1 MSSKENRMLFL
12 FLMVVINVFGL
23 IAGIYIG
30 MSQILI
36 NSRYGFITIIFL
48 VAGIADYFLLKYR
61 DRRIEDHF
69 LQRYSSAEEEARKY
83 KDRLA
88 EVAEE
93 RDNYRDRLEYYTK
106 GTVKEEYDNLRQKCE
121 AIETFRNSFPYKI
134 ADGYV
139 LYNIMR
145 TDLQVGHAST
155 WQIVG
160 DYNGEL
166 WEVSIVRPLS
176 QTYKEMLTLVAATTE
191 PNQIASLNQSTS
203 LLWQ

>member
-30 MSQILI
+30 MSEILI
-36 NSRYGFITIIFL
+36 NSRYGFIPIIF
-48 VAGIADYFLLKYR
+48 VVTGIADYFLMKYR
-61 DRRIEDHF
+61 DHRISDNVAKQ
-69 LQRYSSAEEEARKY
+69 LAATEADAKKY
-83 KDRLA
+83 KDRMLEIA
-88 EVAEE
+88 AE
-93 RDNYRDRLEYYTK
+93 RDKLSAELESYTK
-106 GTVKEEYDNLRQKCE
+106 GTVNQEYANLKQKCDTIE
-121 AIETFRNSFPYKI
+121 AFRNSFPYKV

-166 WEVSIVRPLS
+166 WEISIVRPLS
-176 QTYKEMLTLVAATTE
+176 QTSKEMLTLVAATTE
-191 PNQIASLNQSTS
+191 PNQISALNQSST
-203 LLWQ
+203 LLWH

>member
-23 IAGIYIG
+23 IAGIFIG

-36 NSRYGFITIIFL
+36 NSRYGFITIIF
-48 VAGIADYFLLKYR
+48 VVTGIADYFLMKYR
-61 DRRIEDHF
+61 DRAIEDRF
-69 LQRYSSAEEEARKY
+69 LKRYNSAEEEAKKY
-83 KDRLA
+83 KDRLS

-93 RDNYRDRLEYYTK
+93 RDCLRDRLEYYTK
-106 GTVKEEYDNLRQKCE
+106 GTVNQEYANLKQKCDTIE
-121 AIETFRNSFPYKI
+121 AFRNSFPYKI
-134 ADGYV
+134 TDGYV
-139 LYNIMR
+139 LFNIMR

-166 WEVSIVRPLS
+166 WEISVVRPLG

-191 PNQIASLNQSTS
+191 PSQISALNQSNT
-203 LLWQ
+203 LLWH

>member
-12 FLMVVINVFGL
+12 FLMVVINVFAL

-30 MSQILI
+30 MSQILV
-36 NSRYGFITIIFL
+36 NSRYGFITIIFV
-48 VAGIADYFLLKYR
+48 VAGIADYFLMKYR
-61 DRRIEDHF
+61 DRRIEDNF
-69 LQRYSSAEEEARKY
+69 LKRYNSADEEARKY

-93 RDNYRDRLEYYTK
+93 RDNYRDRLEFYTK

-166 WEVSIVRPLS
+166 WELSIVRPLS
-176 QTYKEMLTLVAATTE
+176 QTYKEMLTLVAATAE
-191 PNQIASLNQSTS
+191 PNQIAALNQSTS

>member
-30 MSQILI
+30 MSQILV
-36 NSRYGFITIIFL
+36 NSRYGFITIIFV
-48 VAGIADYFLLKYR
+48 VAGIADYFLMKYR
-61 DRRIEDHF
+61 DRRIEERF
-69 LQRYSSAEEEARKY
+69 LQRYNSVEEDARKY
-83 KDRLA
+83 KDRLS

-93 RDNYRDRLEYYTK
+93 RDCLRDRLEYYSK
-106 GTVKEEYDNLRQKCE
+106 GAVKEEYDTLKKKCD
-121 AIETFRNSFPYKI
+121 AIENFRNSFPYKI

-160 DYNGEL
+160 GYHDQL

-176 QTYKEMLTLVAATTE
+176 QTFKEMLTLVAATQE
-191 PNQIASLNQSTS
+191 PRQIETLNQSTS
-203 LLWQ
+203 LLWE

>member
-12 FLMVVINVFGL
+12 FLMIVINVFGL

-36 NSRYGFITIIFL
+36 NSRYGFITIIFV

-121 AIETFRNSFPYKI
+121 AIESFRNSFPYKI

>member
-36 NSRYGFITIIFL
+36 NSRYGFITIIFV

>member
-30 MSQILI
+30 MSEILI
-36 NSRYGFITIIFL
+36 NSRYGFITIIF
-48 VAGIADYFLLKYR
+48 VVTGIADYFLMKYR
-61 DRRIEDHF
+61 DRRIEDNF
-69 LQRYSSAEEEARKY
+69 LKRYNSADEEARKY

-93 RDNYRDRLEYYTK
+93 RDNYRDRLEFYTK

-121 AIETFRNSFPYKI
+121 TIEAFRNSFPYKV

-166 WEVSIVRPLS
+166 WELSIVRPLS
-176 QTYKEMLTLVAATTE
+176 QTYQEMLTLVAATAE
-191 PNQIASLNQSTS
+191 PNQIAALNQSTS

>member
-36 NSRYGFITIIFL
+36 NSRYGFITIIFV

-176 QTYKEMLTLVAATTE
+176 QTYKEMLTLVAATAE
-191 PNQIASLNQSTS
+191 PNQIAALNQSTS

>member
-36 NSRYGFITIIFL
+36 NSRYGFITIIFV

-69 LQRYSSAEEEARKY
+69 LQRYSSAEEDARKY

>member
-12 FLMVVINVFGL
+12 FLMIVINVFGL

-36 NSRYGFITIIFL
+36 NSRYGFITIIFV

-69 LQRYSSAEEEARKY
+69 LQRYSSAEEDARKY

>member
-23 IAGIYIG
+23 VAGIYIG

-36 NSRYGFITIIFL
+36 NSRYGFITIIFV

-121 AIETFRNSFPYKI
+121 AIESFRNSFPYKI

>member
-23 IAGIYIG
+23 IAGIFIG

-36 NSRYGFITIIFL
+36 NSRYGFITIIF
-48 VAGIADYFLLKYR
+48 VVTGIADYFLMKYR
-61 DRRIEDHF
+61 DRRIEDNF
-69 LQRYSSAEEEARKY
+69 LKRYNSADEEARKY

-93 RDNYRDRLEYYTK
+93 RDNYRDRLEFYTK

-121 AIETFRNSFPYKI
+121 TIEAFRNSFPYKV

-166 WEVSIVRPLS
+166 WELSIVRPLS
-176 QTYKEMLTLVAATTE
+176 QTYKEMLTLVAATAE
-191 PNQIASLNQSTS
+191 PNQIAALNQSTS

>member
-36 NSRYGFITIIFL
+36 NSRYGFITIIFV

-166 WEVSIVRPLS
+166 WEISIVRPLS
-176 QTYKEMLTLVAATTE
+176 QTYKEMLTLVAATAE

>member
-36 NSRYGFITIIFL
+36 NSRYGFITIIFV

-61 DRRIEDHF
+61 DKRVEESYLKQFSTAVED
-69 LQRYSSAEEEARKY
+69 AKKAKA
-83 KDRLA
+83 DLA
-88 EVAEE
+88 KVTEE
-93 RDNYRDRLEYYTK
+93 RDNLNARLSNYTN
-106 GTVKEEYDNLRQKCE
+106 GSANEELNTLQQKCN
-121 AIETFRNSFPYKI
+121 AIEAYRNSFPYKI
-134 ADGYV
+134 IDGYV

-145 TDLQVGHAST
+145 TDLQVGKSST

-160 DYNGEL
+160 GYLDQL
-166 WEVSIVRPLS
+166 WEVSIVRPHT
-176 QTYKEMLTLVAATTE
+176 QTYKEMLTLVAATKE
-191 PNQIASLNQSTS
+191 PNGISALNQSDT
-203 LLWQ
+203 LLWE

>member
-36 NSRYGFITIIFL
+36 NSRYGFITIIFV

-121 AIETFRNSFPYKI
+121 AIESFRNSFPYKI

>member
-1 MSSKENRMLFL
+1 MSNNENRMLFL
-12 FLMVVINVFGL
+12 FLMVVINVFAL
-23 IAGIYIG
+23 IAGIFIG
-30 MSQILI
+30 MSGILV
-36 NSRYGFITIIFL
+36 NSRYGFITIIFV
-48 VAGIADYFLLKYR
+48 VAGIADYFLMKYR
-61 DRRIEDHF
+61 DRRIEDNF
-69 LQRYSSAEEEARKY
+69 LKRYNSADEEARKY

-93 RDNYRDRLEYYTK
+93 RDNYRDRLEFYTK

-121 AIETFRNSFPYKI
+121 TIETFRNSFPYKI

-166 WEVSIVRPLS
+166 WELSIVRPLS
-176 QTYKEMLTLVAATTE
+176 QTYKEMLTLVAATAE
-191 PNQIASLNQSTS
+191 PNQIAALNQSTS

>member
-12 FLMVVINVFGL
+12 FLMIVINVFGL

-36 NSRYGFITIIFL
+36 NSRYGFITIIFV

-69 LQRYSSAEEEARKY
+69 LQLYSSAEEDARKY

-121 AIETFRNSFPYKI
+121 AIESFRNSFPYKI

>member
-12 FLMVVINVFGL
+12 FLMVVINVFAL
-23 IAGIYIG
+23 IAGIFIG
-30 MSQILI
+30 MSGILV
-36 NSRYGFITIIFL
+36 NSRYGFITIIFV
-48 VAGIADYFLLKYR
+48 VAGIADYFLMKYR
-61 DRRIEDHF
+61 DRRIEDNF
-69 LQRYSSAEEEARKY
+69 LKRYNSADEEARKY

-93 RDNYRDRLEYYTK
+93 RDNYRDRLEFYTK
-106 GTVKEEYDNLRQKCE
+106 GAVKEEYDNLRKKCE
-121 AIETFRNSFPYKI
+121 TIEAFRNSFPYKI

-176 QTYKEMLTLVAATTE
+176 QTYKEMLTLVAATAE
-191 PNQIASLNQSTS
+191 PNQIAALNQSST

>member
-23 IAGIYIG
+23 IASIYIG
-30 MSQILI
+30 MSEILI
-36 NSRYGFITIIFL
+36 NSRYGFITIIF
-48 VAGIADYFLLKYR
+48 VVTGIADYFLMKYR
-61 DRRIEDHF
+61 DRAIEDRF
-69 LQRYSSAEEEARKY
+69 LKRYTSAEEDAKKY
-83 KDRLA
+83 KDRLS

-93 RDNYRDRLEYYTK
+93 RDCLRDRLEYYTK
-106 GTVKEEYDNLRQKCE
+106 GTVNQEYADLKQKCDTIE
-121 AIETFRNSFPYKI
+121 AFRNSFPYKI

-166 WEVSIVRPLS
+166 WEISVVRPLG

-191 PNQIASLNQSTS
+191 PNQISALNQSST
-203 LLWQ
+203 LLWH

>member
-36 NSRYGFITIIFL
+36 NSRYGFITIIF
-48 VAGIADYFLLKYR
+48 VVTGIADYFLMKYR
-61 DRRIEDHF
+61 DRSIEDRF
-69 LQRYSSAEEEARKY
+69 LKRYNSAAEEAKKY
-83 KDRLA
+83 KDRLS

-93 RDNYRDRLEYYTK
+93 RDCLRDRLEYYTK
-106 GTVKEEYDNLRQKCE
+106 GTVNEEYANLKQKCDTIE
-121 AIETFRNSFPYKI
+121 AFRNSFPYKI

-166 WEVSIVRPLS
+166 WEISIVRPLS

-191 PNQIASLNQSTS
+191 PNQISALNQSST
-203 LLWQ
+203 LLWH

>member
-36 NSRYGFITIIFL
+36 NSRYGFITIIFV

-93 RDNYRDRLEYYTK
+93 RDNYRVRLEYYTK

>member
-30 MSQILI
+30 MSEILI
-36 NSRYGFITIIFL
+36 NSRYGFITIIFV
-48 VAGIADYFLLKYR
+48 VAGIADYFLMKYR
-61 DRRIEDHF
+61 DRRIEDNF
-69 LQRYSSAEEEARKY
+69 LKRYNSADEEARKY

-93 RDNYRDRLEYYTK
+93 RDNYRDRLEFYTK
-106 GTVKEEYDNLRQKCE
+106 GTVKEEYDNLRQKWE

-166 WEVSIVRPLS
+166 WELSIVRPLS
-176 QTYKEMLTLVAATTE
+176 QTYKEMLTLVAATAE
-191 PNQIASLNQSTS
+191 PNQIAALNQSTS

>member
-23 IAGIYIG
+23 IAGIFIG
-30 MSQILI
+30 LSQILI
-36 NSRYGFITIIFL
+36 NSKYGFIGIIFM
-48 VAGIADYFLLKYR
+48 VTGIADYYLMNYR
-61 DRRIEDHF
+61 DTRLEERF
-69 LQRYSSAEEEARKY
+69 LKRNNTAEEEARKY
-83 KDRLA
+83 KDRLS

-93 RDNYRDRLEYYTK
+93 RDSLRDRLEYYTQ
-106 GTVKEEYDNLRQKCE
+106 GTVKEEYDTLRQKCD
-121 AIETFRNSFPYKI
+121 AIEAFRNSFPYKV

-145 TDLQVGHAST
+145 TGMLVGNAST

-160 DYNGEL
+160 DYHGEL
-166 WEVSIVRPLS
+166 WKISVVRPHTQS
-176 QTYKEMLTLVAATTE
+176 YKDMITLVAATQQPDE
-191 PNQIASLNQSTS
+191 IAELNQSDT

>member
-36 NSRYGFITIIFL
+36 NSRYGFITIIFV

-121 AIETFRNSFPYKI
+121 AIESFRNSFPYKI

-176 QTYKEMLTLVAATTE
+176 QTYKEMLTLVAATAE